1 MSEDAELEALRR
13 YPMTYKTGSVGE
25 FMRWSKRVIADPKA
39 AAKMPKRWFDSHATA
54 ERALGTKTSPEAMV
68 KLLSSDNL
76 KLLHLIGTK
85 RPGSVRELALLVRR
99 KESNLSRTL
108 KKLQAAGIVAFEPGP
123 GRTRAPRL
131 VARRVTLDLDLVG
144 AGGVASVQR

>member
-1 MSEDAELEALRR
+1 
-13 YPMTYKTGSVGE
+13 MTYKIGSVGE
-25 FMRWSKRVIADPKA
+25 FMRWTKRIITDPKA
-39 AAKMPKRWFDSHATA
+39 MDKVSKRWFDSMETA
-54 ERALGTKTSPEAMV
+54 EKALGTKASPEAMV
-68 KLLSSDNL
+68 KLLSSENL

-85 RPGSVRELALLVRR
+85 RPDSVRELAMLVKR

-108 KKLQAAGIVAFEPGP
+108 KKLQQAGIVAFEHGP

-144 AGGVASVQR
+144 PGSVASVERPVRK